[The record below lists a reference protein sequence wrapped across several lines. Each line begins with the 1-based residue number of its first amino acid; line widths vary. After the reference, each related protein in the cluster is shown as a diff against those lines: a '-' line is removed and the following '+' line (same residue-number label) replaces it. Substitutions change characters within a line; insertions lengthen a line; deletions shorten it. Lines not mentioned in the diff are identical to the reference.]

1 MVFTVPMTSRRAVLA
16 SVLGTGAG
24 LVLSG
29 CVGHKE
35 PPAPAKPHPLV
46 PTLAGVQALVD
57 RYQAT
62 IPAYSD
68 LSDRLQPLLAD
79 HLAHLDAVRRAMGTP
94 ASTSASPTESPS
106 AAATV
111 ADDEGAALKALHDA
125 EQAGQTEATTACL
138 AAPAEYAALIGS
150 IAACRATHVEV
161 LGQ

>member
-24 LVLSG
+24 LALSG
-29 CVGHKE
+29 CVGRRT
-35 PPAPAKPHPLV
+35 PPPPPKPHPLV
-46 PTLAGVQALVD
+46 PTLVGVQALID

-62 IPAYSD
+62 IAAYAD

-79 HLAHLDAVRRAMGTP
+79 HLAHRDAVRRAMGTP
-94 ASTSASPTESPS
+94 TSPGASPTESPS
-106 AAATV
+106 ATASV
-111 ADDEGAALKALHDA
+111 ADDADAALQALHDA

-138 AAPAEYAALIGS
+138 AAPPEFAALIGS

-161 LGQ
+161 LA